1 VRIPRVSSASKPD
14 LDQQVLNIANLTIG
28 FGGPAPVLAEANCTL
43 AEGRRLLVC
52 GEAGSGKSTLLGVAA
67 GLIPRLIPA
76 AEFSGQVELSGRPL
90 ASLTKKQLF
99 ATIGFVSQ
107 NSEDQLWD
115 ICVEDVIAFPLENK
129 GAERSIIRS
138 RLAELMSE
146 FELQA
151 LSGRRVLT
159 LSGGERRMVTIAAAI
174 VSNPAILVLDEPTT
188 GLDPAA
194 RVRLSNI
201 LRKVSDSTPTLLIS
215 EQDPLPLRS
224 VIDSIALLSGGGLSA
239 SMPAEAV
246 LGRHDAWIEAGILP
260 PMRPRPQRKPVET
273 GRPLL
278 DVSGLTSH
286 LTRSRG
292 EPVLKDVN
300 FDVRAGEVLA
310 LIGRNGAG
318 KTTLFKSILG
328 LMKTT
333 SGSILFDG
341 VKANDWSVAARA
353 RKIAYIPQNMRHILF
368 NMSVLGEVIFAITA
382 SSASSSDPA
391 VIDRAKA
398 ALERYAL
405 ADLAE
410 ANPFALS
417 ARQQA
422 LLGLA
427 CADAT
432 NALVAIIDE
441 PLLGRDIKGR
451 QMLERFIASMQS
463 SGRAVMLISHDLEL
477 VDDLATRLMI
487 LDDGRI
493 AFGGMPDEGW
503 QSDTFRSLGWQ
514 APYDAAAWS
523 MA

>member
-1 VRIPRVSSASKPD
+1 M
-14 LDQQVLNIANLTIG
+14 LNIANLTIG
-28 FGGPAPVLAEANCTL
+28 FGGPAPVLAETNCTL
-43 AEGRRLLVC
+43 DEGQRLLVC

-67 GLIPRLIPA
+67 GLIPRLIHAP
-76 AEFSGQVELSGRPL
+76 EFSGQVELAGRPL
-90 ASLTKKQLF
+90 HSFTKKELF
-99 ATIGFVSQ
+99 STIGFVAQ

-115 ICVEDVIAFPLENK
+115 ICVEDVIAFPMENK
-129 GAERSIIRS
+129 GVEQNVIRN
-138 RLAELMSE
+138 RLAELIAE
-146 FELQA
+146 FELET
-151 LSGRRVLT
+151 LRGRRVLT

-174 VSNPAILVLDEPTT
+174 ASNPAILVLDEPTT

-194 RVRLSNI
+194 RMRLSNI
-201 LRKVSDSTPTLLIS
+201 LRKVSDSVPTLLIS
-215 EQDPLPLRS
+215 EQDPLALHS
-224 VIDSIALLSGGGLSA
+224 VIDSIALLRHGSLSP
-239 SMPAEAV
+239 SMPPKAV
-246 LGRHDAWIEAGILP
+246 LTEDAAWIEAGILP
-260 PMRPRPQRKPVET
+260 PMRSRPARQTVET

-278 DVSGLTSH
+278 TVSKLTSQ
-286 LTRSRG
+286 LSRSHG
-292 EPVLKDVN
+292 NPVLKDVS
-300 FDVRAGEVLA
+300 FEVRAGEVLA

-328 LMKTT
+328 LLKTT
-333 SGSILFDG
+333 AGSILFG
-341 VKANDWSVAARA
+341 ETKADDWSVAARA

-382 SSASSSDPA
+382 STASSSDPA
-391 VIDRAKA
+391 IIARATA

-405 ADLAE
+405 SNLAE

-432 NALVAIIDE
+432 GAAVAIIDE
-441 PLLGRDIKGR
+441 PLLARDIKGR
-451 QMLERFIASMQS
+451 QMLELFISSMQS

-487 LDDGRI
+487 LDNGTI
-493 AFGGMPDEGW
+493 AFEGKPEDGW
-503 QSDTFRSLGWQ
+503 ESGIFRSLGWQ
-514 APYDAAAWS
+514 VPYDNAAWS

>member
-1 VRIPRVSSASKPD
+1 M
-14 LDQQVLNIANLTIG
+14 LNIANLTIG
-28 FGGPAPVLAEANCTL
+28 FGGAAPVFADTNCML
-43 AEGRRLLVC
+43 DEGQRLLVC

-67 GLIPRLIPA
+67 GLIPRLIPV
-76 AEFSGQVELSGRPL
+76 AEFSGQVELAGRSLP
-90 ASLTKKQLF
+90 SLTKKELF
-99 ATIGFVSQ
+99 DTISFVSQ

-129 GAERSIIRS
+129 SVERSAIRD
-138 RLAELMSE
+138 RLTELMTE
-146 FELQA
+146 FGLEA

-159 LSGGERRMVTIAAAI
+159 LSEGERRMVTIAAAI
-174 VSNPAILVLDEPTT
+174 VSSPSILVLDEPTT

-201 LRKVSDSTPTLLIS
+201 LRKVLDSTPTLLIS

-224 VIDSIALLSGGGLSA
+224 VIDSIALLRRGGISP
-239 SMPAEAV
+239 SMPPKMV
-246 LGRHDAWIEAGILP
+246 LRQDAAWIDAGILP
-260 PMRPRPQRKPVET
+260 PMRAPPARQTVER

-278 DVSGLTSH
+278 TVSGLASQ
-286 LTRSRG
+286 LSRSRG
-292 EPVLKDVN
+292 NPVLKDVS

-328 LMKTT
+328 LTKTT
-333 SGSILFDG
+333 SGSILLDG
-341 VKANDWSVAARA
+341 MKADNWSVAARA

-368 NMSVLGEVIFAITA
+368 NMTVLGEVIFAITA

-391 VIDRAKA
+391 VIARAKA

-405 ADLAE
+405 SDLAE

-432 NALVAIIDE
+432 GALVAIIDE
-441 PLLGRDIKGR
+441 PLLSRDIKGR
-451 QMLERFIASMQS
+451 QMLELFISSMQS

-487 LDDGRI
+487 LDNGTI
-493 AFGGMPDEGW
+493 AFEGTPEEGW
-503 QSDTFRSLGWQ
+503 KSDPFRSLGWQ
-514 APYDAAAWS
+514 TPYDMTAWS